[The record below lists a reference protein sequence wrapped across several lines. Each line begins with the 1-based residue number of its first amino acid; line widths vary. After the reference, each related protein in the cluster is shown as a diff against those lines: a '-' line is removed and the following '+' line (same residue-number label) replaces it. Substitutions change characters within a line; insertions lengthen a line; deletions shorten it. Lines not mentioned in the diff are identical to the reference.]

1 MREIH
6 QLRDVQSWMDS
17 GMKLST
23 ACNET
28 AKLYDAA
35 VSQLAGWYD
44 NKQLDGLES
53 TLKKMMEADPQFI
66 AGRSLKHSLEV
77 IGGSNIKNN
86 PTLEKNIER
95 LASDVESNSNTCGEW
110 EKLHVKA
117 LQFSSMGNAEAAVR
131 QWEEILIEYPSDILS
146 LHLAG
151 MTCLINGTMEKV
163 SGISGRILPSFE
175 DEHSLSSIHAWH
187 SFGLSEINLL
197 PQAERHARIGI
208 SLEPKNGF
216 STHAMAHVFEMTSRY
231 DDGIAYM
238 NDNET
243 LWNFSNH
250 IAGHNYWHW
259 SLYYLTK
266 GEFESAADVLDQ
278 KLLNRPDFGR
288 FDSLTLS
295 YLLAMEDYS
304 ISDVMQKHGD
314 RYEDIIKQNQANHYR
329 SFNDVRIMM
338 GLCVSKKYDE
348 AEQFMTESKGSEC
361 IHGRNVNENLL
372 TSIWSYSREMYE
384 DCVELLW
391 PIRYNIKQIGGSE
404 AQRDVFSLMLIHA
417 CLRSKKVKHNRLA
430 SQLIEEREIHRMKS
444 PLVDRLRRLL

>member
-6 QLRDVQSWMDS
+6 QLRDVQAWMDS
-17 GMKLST
+17 GIKLST

-35 VSQLAGWYD
+35 VSQVAGWYD
-44 NKQLDGLES
+44 NRQLDGLES

-66 AGRSLKHSLEV
+66 AGRSLIHSFEI

-86 PTLEKNIER
+86 PTLRKNLEQ
-95 LASDVESNSNTCGEW
+95 LALDVESNTNNCGEW

-117 LQFSSMGNAEAAVR
+117 IQFSSTGNVEAAVR

-163 SGISGRILPSFE
+163 AGISGRILPSFR
-175 DEHSLSSIHAWH
+175 DEHSVSSVHAWH
-187 SFGLSEINLL
+187 SFGLSEINRLS
-197 PQAERHARIGI
+197 QAERHARIGL
-208 SLEPKNGF
+208 SLEPTNGF
-216 STHAMAHVFEMTSRY
+216 VTHAMAHVFEMTSRY
-231 DDGIAYM
+231 DEGISYM
-238 NDNET
+238 NEYEP
-243 LWNFSNH
+243 LWNYSNH

-278 KLLNRPDFGR
+278 KLLNRPGFGS

-304 ISDVMQKHGD
+304 LSDIIQKHGD
-314 RYEDIIKQNQANHYR
+314 RYDDIIKPHKANHYR
-329 SFNDVRIMM
+329 SFIDVRIMM
-338 GLCVSKKYDE
+338 GLCASKKYDE
-348 AEQFMTESKGSEC
+348 AEQFMIESIGSEC
-361 IHGRNVNENLL
+361 SPGKNVNGNLL
-372 TSIWSYSREMYE
+372 RSIWSYSREKYD

-391 PIRYNIKQIGGSE
+391 PIRYCIKQIGGSE
-404 AQRDVFSLMLIHA
+404 AQRDIFNLMLINA
-417 CLRSKKVKHNRLA
+417 CLRLEVCADQKFSAADSRV
-430 SQLIEEREIHRMKS
+430 
-444 PLVDRLRRLL
+444 